1 MLGADDGAENCRA
14 DLLAGSKVGYL
25 DPPIGPLVLNEN
37 ILKGLSVFHVAIRG
51 DLTLGF
57 KSR

>member
-1 MLGADDGAENCRA
+1 MFGADDGAENCRA

-25 DPPIGPLVLNEN
+25 DPPIGALVLNEN
-37 ILKGLSVFHVAIRG
+37 VLKGLSVCNVAIRG
-51 DLTLGF
+51 GLTLGF